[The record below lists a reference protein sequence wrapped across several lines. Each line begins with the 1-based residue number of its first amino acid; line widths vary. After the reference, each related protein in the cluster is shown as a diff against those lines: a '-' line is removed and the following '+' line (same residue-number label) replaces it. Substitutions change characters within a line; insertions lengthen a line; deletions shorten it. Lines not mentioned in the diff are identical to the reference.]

1 MEKKIPIQNRAL
13 AFPLSLVFVIT
24 LLISFFSFPI
34 ELVMLNDQSYEPV
47 LESEEIISRY
57 PDIIS
62 ELLASHLFE
71 NVPPGQLP
79 KILSNREE
87 LRIVLEKYIPTE
99 WSLSVFKDLTGRVLG
114 YINFRIPNSSLKLD
128 ISELKTALIL
138 KSDSIALDYISAL
151 PWCSAAVIEE
161 YTASIDKQDVFQ
173 LPPCKP
179 SEKNLRTFTN
189 PAAFYIEDIINKL
202 PASVTISGVMPYDKN
217 KFESSFYYYSLGRW
231 VLRLLPIIAISL
243 LIVIALLLRP
253 ERNVM
258 LKWIGRLLVFTSSFG
273 LIGLVIIMIG
283 FDQFI
288 VLLVNRYLNDLIE
301 GFGVLLLRLIQKVG
315 YITLVWV
322 IISMIAVLA
331 FGLFLLLVNRLFKPK
346 VISGNSSNGESG
358 IHKEEVLPVTMDGE
372 TQLQKEIQPETMEEI
387 ESKEKEVSKRKKTI
401 NTDS

>member
-1 MEKKIPIQNRAL
+1 
-13 AFPLSLVFVIT
+13 
-24 LLISFFSFPI
+24 
-34 ELVMLNDQSYEPV
+34 
-47 LESEEIISRY
+47 
-57 PDIIS
+57 
-62 ELLASHLFE
+62 
-71 NVPPGQLP
+71 
-79 KILSNREE
+79 
-87 LRIVLEKYIPTE
+87 
-99 WSLSVFKDLTGRVLG
+99 
-114 YINFRIPNSSLKLD
+114 
-128 ISELKTALIL
+128 
-138 KSDSIALDYISAL
+138 
-151 PWCSAAVIEE
+151 
-161 YTASIDKQDVFQ
+161 
-173 LPPCKP
+173 
-179 SEKNLRTFTN
+179 
-189 PAAFYIEDIINKL
+189 
-202 PASVTISGVMPYDKN
+202 
-217 KFESSFYYYSLGRW
+217 
-231 VLRLLPIIAISL
+231 

-372 TQLQKEIQPETMEEI
+372 NQLQKEIQPETMEEI
-387 ESKEKEVSKRKKTI
+387 ENKEKEISKRKKTI